1 MSFIKKHLFIFTSW
15 FITFLLIAG
24 ILFVAYSNKDL
35 VRKKAPPAQILEA
48 TATPPSTDNEIST
61 EPMGDTSPISNA
73 KSRLRLASPKTA
85 PYMK

>member
-48 TATPPSTDNEIST
+48 TATPPSTDN
-61 EPMGDTSPISNA
+61 
-73 KSRLRLASPKTA
+73 
-85 PYMK
+85 